1 LADTQEEL
9 FDPNKKHDDDNFFAG
24 HFANRGEGNCV
35 VTAYEAA
42 AIAVAVAVAATA
54 AALK

>member
-1 LADTQEEL
+1 MADTQEEL